1 MGERALLRDALETG
15 WDSTADLRP
24 RPCSRPLRP
33 AHAGATSFSP
43 SANLIVSRAPTE
55 KKPVSPSGG
64 TDGLPL
70 PPTSRESRTPN
81 ARLFGME
88 AFGSSCLSGILLL
101 PGPESTH
108 AAAEPLTQSGPT
120 LA

>member
-64 TDGLPL
+64 TDRL
-70 PPTSRESRTPN
+70 PPGSQATKPGLQMPAFLAWRHLAPPASLAFSFSLVLSPPTP
-81 ARLFGME
+81 L
-88 AFGSSCLSGILLL
+88 LSL
-101 PGPESTH
+101 
-108 AAAEPLTQSGPT
+108 
-120 LA
+120 